1 MLPSW
6 HAYERASEYFIF
18 THGIEQVYTTVPNLK
33 EDLRRYQPQYLISV
47 PLVYETLYRVHYFCL
62 ISVVNSFMVYE
73 YMIKH
78 SKAILVV
85 PTVSFSVHCF
95 KFLFIFCSSGIQ
107 KQIST
112 SSTVRKLVALTFIRI
127 SLAYMELKRIYEV

>member
-1 MLPSW
+1 MKGVL
-6 HAYERASEYFIF
+6 
-18 THGIEQVYTTVPNLK
+18 VLK
-33 EDLRRYQPQYLISV
+33 
-47 PLVYETLYRVHYFCL
+47 HYFHGNHVCEISWFSCL
-62 ISVVNSFMVYE
+62 ADFY
-73 YMIKH
+73 H
-78 SKAILVV
+78 LAILVV